1 MAPLTTLNLCSG
13 YDGLGLALDIATGGQ
28 ACAVCHVEIEV
39 PAAAILAHAM
49 ESGALPEAPIW
60 SDLRTFDAL
69 PWRGVVD
76 IVVAGYPCQPFSV
89 AGKRGGESDPRHL
102 WPEVARIMG
111 EVQPAFGF
119 FENVSGHLVLGFD
132 AVCEDLER
140 LGYRVAAGVFTAS
153 EVGASHR
160 RERLFILAH
169 REDERRRTRRTEPED
184 ARGFD
189 PAIRECA
196 MADASRLC
204 EHGPERPRSGSVGRI
219 REAGQAVGNADAG
232 GLSIAGGSW
241 DRSTGPQNE
250 RCAMGDPCECGQC
263 GQSRRRAGSDPE
275 NGPGKLAD
283 CESER
288 TCGARTGAPETGNGR
303 GDALRDC
310 RELFPPGPSD
320 PRWGR
325 IIEQWPD
332 LAPAVE
338 PSLCRVVDGRPA
350 RVDQLRMLGNGVVPL
365 QGAYAFCALS
375 AVLGFG
381 EGW

>member
-1 MAPLTTLNLCSG
+1 MALHTLNLCSG
-13 YDGLGLALDIATGGQ
+13 YDGLGLGLDIATGGRTR
-28 ACAVCHVEIEV
+28 AVCHVEIEV
-39 PAAAILAHAM
+39 PAAALLADAM
-49 ESGALPEAPIW
+49 GKGLLPEAPIW

-102 WPEVARIMG
+102 WPEVARIM
-111 EVQPAFGF
+111 EECQPAFGF

-132 AVCEDLER
+132 RVAEDLER
-140 LGYRVAAGVFTAS
+140 LGYRVAAGVFTAQ
-153 EVGASHR
+153 EVGASHK

-169 REDERRRTRRTEPED
+169 RDGRDGGAEPELSPGMRPQ
-184 ARGFD
+184 AYGGELAHSSRICERG
-189 PAIRECA
+189 
-196 MADASRLC
+196 S
-204 EHGPERPRSGSVGRI
+204 ERSRSGSGGGV
-219 REAGQAVGNADAG
+219 REASEGMVCRELVDSASVRREGRNAADTVLNG
-232 GLSIAGGSW
+232 GVQDLS
-241 DRSTGPQNE
+241 E
-250 RCAMGDPCECGQC
+250 RPSE
-263 GQSRRRAGSDPE
+263 
-275 NGPGKLAD
+275 LAD
-283 CESER
+283 SQGER
-288 TCGARTGAPETGNGR
+288 TCGSWKGAPEAWDGR

-320 PRWGR
+320 QRWGR
-325 IIEQWPD
+325 IIERWPD

-338 PSLCRVVDGRPA
+338 SSLCRVVDGRPA

-381 EGW
+381 EKEMSLFAGDAA